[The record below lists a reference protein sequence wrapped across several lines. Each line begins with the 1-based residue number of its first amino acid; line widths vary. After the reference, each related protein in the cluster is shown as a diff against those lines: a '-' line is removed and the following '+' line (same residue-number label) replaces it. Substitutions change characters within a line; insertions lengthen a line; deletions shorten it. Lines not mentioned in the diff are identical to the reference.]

1 MKLKTKNKLVAWVL
15 VGCMIFFFLY
25 TIHNITG
32 GIFNRA
38 L

>member
-1 MKLKTKNKLVAWVL
+1 MKLKNKNKLVAWIL
-15 VGCMIFFFLY
+15 VGFMAFFFFY

-32 GIFNRA
+32 GIFDRS